1 MKYISFNIRL
11 SRSNLVLQVL
21 IMTLPLF
28 GVTFAKLM
36 TLCFK
41 VMRPCSF
48 STNLQ
53 KKYPAN
59 ISTSDQLLSTLGINL
74 EITLV

>member
-53 KKYPAN
+53 KN
-59 ISTSDQLLSTLGINL
+59 RVLSRSFQLFLTL
-74 EITLV
+74 TA